1 MIILLIGK
9 TNGLDNIKLKTN
21 QSCTIFVLNSQEMVP
36 NEADIHSEISDTARK
51 IAEMESNF
59 DDENEDFV
67 APTHLDNIHQPVI
80 PLERSEE
87 VSPNIQI

>member
-1 MIILLIGK
+1 
-9 TNGLDNIKLKTN
+9 
-21 QSCTIFVLNSQEMVP
+21 MVP

-59 DDENEDFV
+59 DENEDFV
-67 APTHLDNIHQPVI
+67 TPTHLDNKHPPVI

-87 VSPNIQI
+87 VSPGIEI